1 MYLLDIK
8 MNDFR
13 ENVTVVIINKKK
25 EVMMCEHIW
34 IDNAWQFPQGGIEK
48 GETAKEA
55 VMRELVEEL
64 GSQKFKIV
72 EQMPEKLKYFF
83 PFYLK
88 EKYESGGNN
97 QTFFLIY
104 FYGEDNE
111 IFFTNQEKPEF
122 KNFKWVKYDTPPLE
136 VVYFKKISYHQALKH
151 FKPIVEKFNPE
162 EFMKN
167 NS

>member
-1 MYLLDIK
+1 

-34 IDNAWQFPQGGIEK
+34 IDDAWQFPQGGIEK
-48 GETAKEA
+48 GETPKEA
-55 VMRELVEEL
+55 VERELVEEL
-64 GSQKFKIV
+64 GSPKFKIV
-72 EQMPEKLKYFF
+72 EQMPKKLKYFF

-104 FYGEDNE
+104 YYGEDSE

-122 KNFKWVKYDTPPLE
+122 KNFKWVPYDTPPLE
-136 VVYFKKISYHQALKH
+136 VVYFKKISYFDALKY
-151 FKPIVEKFNPE
+151 FKPAVEKFDAD

-167 NS
+167 NQ